1 MYLIQSIIFS
11 KTILEN
17 YRDKI
22 NVSYRLKML
31 GISKKVRKKN
41 KAKGKEILNLIAAK
55 ANLTSKRELIERFI
69 LENLTRIED
78 TETVLQE
85 FEKYWDEEQP
95 KAFNILIKEKNLEKT
110 KMPKLIEDHLF
121 AGIKPLII
129 RVLNLID

>member
-1 MYLIQSIIFS
+1 
-11 KTILEN
+11 
-17 YRDKI
+17 
-22 NVSYRLKML
+22 ML

-69 LENLTRIED
+69 LKNLTQIED

-95 KAFNILIKEKNLEKT
+95 KAFNTLIKEKNLEKT

>member
-1 MYLIQSIIFS
+1 
-11 KTILEN
+11 
-17 YRDKI
+17 
-22 NVSYRLKML
+22 ML

-55 ANLTSKRELIERFI
+55 AHLTSKRKLIERFI
-69 LENLTRIED
+69 LENLTQIED
-78 TETVLQE
+78 TETGLQE

-121 AGIKPLII
+121 AGRKPL
-129 RVLNLID
+129 RVGALNLIG